1 MRLRRKLSYLT
12 VMQNHF
18 DLFQLSA
25 KFAIDTAALDAAY
38 RDVQGQVHPDR
49 FVNATD
55 AEKRV
60 AMQWAT
66 RANEAYQTL
75 KNPQKRAQYLCE
87 LNGVDLQTESNT
99 AMPMQFLMQQMEWR
113 EALGDA
119 RAAKDLDALE
129 SLDAEVG
136 NDRKARMVQI
146 GAQLDAGDY
155 EHAAQGVRALMF
167 LEKFGEELHYAFDAL
182 DA

>member
-1 MRLRRKLSYLT
+1 
-12 VMQNHF
+12 MQNHF
-18 DLFQLSA
+18 DLFNLPA
-25 KFAIDTAALDAAY
+25 RFTLDMDALDAAY

-75 KNPQKRAQYLCE
+75 KNPQKRARYLCE

-99 AMPMQFLMQQMEWR
+99 AMPMAFLMQQMDWR
-113 EALGDA
+113 EELGEA
-119 RAAKDLDALE
+119 RAHKNVDALE
-129 SLDAEVG
+129 ALDEQVKAERKTRLDVVG
-136 NDRKARMVQI
+136 RE
-146 GAQLDAGDY
+146 LDAGDY
-155 EHAAQGVRALMF
+155 ETAAQGVRALMF
-167 LEKFGEELHYAFDAL
+167 LEKFGEEVHHAFEA
-182 DA
+182 AES

>member
-1 MRLRRKLSYLT
+1 
-12 VMQNHF
+12 MQNHF
-18 DLFQLSA
+18 ELFGLRA
-25 KFAIDTAALDAAY
+25 RFDVDMAALDAAY
-38 RDVQGQVHPDR
+38 REVQGRVHPDR

-75 KNPQKRAQYLCE
+75 RNPQKRAQYLCE

-99 AMPMQFLMQQMEWR
+99 AMPMAFLMQQMEWR

-119 RAAKDLDALE
+119 RAAKDAEALGELDAQVRGERKQMLKR
-129 SLDAEVG
+129 VG
-136 NDRKARMVQI
+136 E
-146 GAQLDAGDY
+146 QLDAG
-155 EHAAQGVRALMF
+155 EFQKAAEGVRALMF
-167 LEKFGEELHYAFDAL
+167 LDKFGDEVQYAFEAIES
-182 DA
+182 

>member
-1 MRLRRKLSYLT
+1 
-12 VMQNHF
+12 MQNHF
-18 DLFQLSA
+18 ELFNLPQQ
-25 KFAIDTAALDAAY
+25 FAVDAEALDSAY
-38 RDVQGQVHPDR
+38 RDVQGRVHPDK

-99 AMPMQFLMQQMEWR
+99 AMPMAFLMQQMEWR
-113 EALGDA
+113 EELGDA
-119 RAAKDLDALE
+119 RAAKDSDALDALDKQLRNE
-129 SLDAEVG
+129 
-136 NDRKARMVQI
+136 RKARLAEIATQI
-146 GAQLDAGDY
+146 DGGDF
-155 EHAAQGVRALMF
+155 HAAAQGVRALMF
-167 LEKFGEELHYAFDAL
+167 LEKFKEEIEHSFTAL
-182 DA
+182 EDN